1 MKTTAI
7 YTNKRGTTLVKLEK
21 DNKDNKDIEWV
32 VCSEY
37 NEHAK
42 EGEKWIWGHYFD
54 TFEEAC
60 TYMNQK
66 SIYVVTA
73 HDIEEMDESSKT
85 KQFFFSQKEDAL
97 DAAKE
102 YIEKHYPKNE
112 KETAKEAISTKN
124 IYMKY
129 DEKSKD
135 DWMTENNTHFMKV
148 EGIEWN
154 QNILAFNPSS
164 ALYDSPI
171 KTKSD
176 QIRPN
181 KEETCTAIFLT
192 CRDPKKIE
200 MPMKKWMKIISQ
212 KRMTF

>member
-21 DNKDNKDIEWV
+21 DNKDIEWV

-37 NEHAK
+37 DEHAK

-102 YIEKHYPKNE
+102 YI
-112 KETAKEAISTKN
+112 
-124 IYMKY
+124 
-129 DEKSKD
+129 
-135 DWMTENNTHFMKV
+135 
-148 EGIEWN
+148 
-154 QNILAFNPSS
+154 
-164 ALYDSPI
+164 
-171 KTKSD
+171 
-176 QIRPN
+176 
-181 KEETCTAIFLT
+181 
-192 CRDPKKIE
+192 
-200 MPMKKWMKIISQ
+200 
-212 KRMTF
+212 